1 MSIFTSLI
9 KKETL
14 HLLRDWRTLTVVLI
28 MPVVL
33 LLLFGFAISTEVN
46 DIRVVAVADRH
57 TDASRLIME
66 RLRVNSYFT
75 FKGEVPFNEVE
86 VMLRR
91 GETDAAVVLR
101 TDGGNIRS
109 QIITDASNTNMAQT
123 SVAYI
128 ESVIGGGGSAPV
140 ITSTLYNP
148 QLEKRI

>member
-75 FKGEVPFNEVE
+75 FKGEVPFNEAS
-86 VMLRR
+86 VMICERIFPPS
-91 GETDAAVVLR
+91 VLR
-101 TDGGNIRS
+101 TTAEISARRS
-109 QIITDASNTNMAQT
+109 SPMLPIQIWPRPRWHT
-123 SVAYI
+123 
-128 ESVIGGGGSAPV
+128 
-140 ITSTLYNP
+140 
-148 QLEKRI
+148 